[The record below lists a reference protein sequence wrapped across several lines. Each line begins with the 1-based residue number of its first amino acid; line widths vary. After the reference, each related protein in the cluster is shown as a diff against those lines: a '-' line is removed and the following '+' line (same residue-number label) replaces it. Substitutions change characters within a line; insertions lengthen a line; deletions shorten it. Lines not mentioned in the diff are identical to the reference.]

1 MFTHTTIASNIKCLL
16 PVFFII
22 NFNCREIVQSNKSK
36 TNKQTVDTYLNKTT

>member
-22 NFNCREIVQSNKSK
+22 NFNCREIVQSTRVKQ
-36 TNKQTVDTYLNKTT
+36 TNKQLIHT